1 MKKMDRVYIFVFE
14 DVLELNNFIQLCFL
28 HGSRFV
34 RIISFSDRQKD
45 LRYYLHK
52 KYKMKEFVVDVKYD
66 GNDCFMETTALMKRN
81 GRALTLRL
89 EDIYYVESF
98 YGRVYFHTLYGRF
111 EGKYISFYKYQV
123 ILEGLGFV
131 QVRKGCYA
139 NKIHI
144 KEIDNNGVVLNNNK
158 RIFFSKS
165 IDYKNIQM

>member
-1 MKKMDRVYIFVFE
+1 M
-14 DVLELNNFIQLCFL
+14 
-28 HGSRFV
+28 
-34 RIISFSDRQKD
+34 
-45 LRYYLHK
+45 
-52 KYKMKEFVVDVKYD
+52 
-66 GNDCFMETTALMKRN
+66 
-81 GRALTLRL
+81 
-89 EDIYYVESF
+89 
-98 YGRVYFHTLYGRF
+98 
-111 EGKYISFYKYQV
+111 